1 MKQEERTRIT
11 YEKIL
16 AGAIKEFGTK
26 SYENASLNTICNE
39 NHIAKGLLYHNFKNK
54 DDLYLQ
60 CVKICFHE
68 LVEYLRSVP
77 FSEENTIDSFKNLF
91 QHRQIFFEKNPYYEN
106 IFFYVLLHSPAH
118 LQNELLKIRREF
130 DEFCMIHYKK
140 LVKNIPLRKNISEE
154 VAVQY
159 FILFQEMF
167 NGYFQKNLQTYDN
180 FHTVIQDHEMSLSQ
194 IFDIFLYG
202 IAEKSTD
209 CI

>member
-1 MKQEERTRIT
+1 M
-11 YEKIL
+11 
-16 AGAIKEFGTK
+16 
-26 SYENASLNTICNE
+26 
-39 NHIAKGLLYHNFKNK
+39 
-54 DDLYLQ
+54 
-60 CVKICFHE
+60 
-68 LVEYLRSVP
+68 
-77 FSEENTIDSFKNLF
+77 
-91 QHRQIFFEKNPYYEN
+91 
-106 IFFYVLLHSPAH
+106 
-118 LQNELLKIRREF
+118 
-130 DEFCMIHYKK
+130 HYKK

-202 IAEKSTD
+202 IAEKPTD